1 MPSNPRRILMLTY
14 ISPLEKWGSAKRS
27 HLLID
32 ALRRHGSVEVL
43 VIHFVDAAFGGPEL
57 EVGAWCGVPVLE
69 LHVPAK
75 GLLARPQ
82 LDLVSDDV
90 TQLVAKH
97 RDLASYDLI
106 VSRYVKP
113 QLKVRL
119 PAHVPLLV
127 DFDDAIYAPPWQALK
142 GARMWVGVMV
152 RLLNDRVIAR
162 GRLRLQPHARSHYLF
177 CREAERQAFAWLPS
191 SVLPN
196 LPPGGGQGIEPHF
209 EPPPSPALMFIGHLE
224 YTPNRDAVDWFLT
237 AIWPQVRREVPAARF
252 LIVGSGDPARLA
264 RWGAHDGVDAL
275 GFVDDLAATYRR
287 ATACVVP
294 MRSGAGTNIK
304 ALEPYQYGRMVIA
317 TPLVVEGHEPLF
329 TPGADVLQAADAPG
343 FARHC
348 VAMLQAPEQASQMA
362 RRGHDRIA
370 SVLSLDRFQRVLDAA
385 VDAVTKDA
393 APLRDL
399 SRAR

>member
-1 MPSNPRRILMLTY
+1 MPPRPRRILMLTY

-32 ALRRHGSVEVL
+32 ALGRHGSVEVL
-43 VIHFVDAAFGGPEL
+43 VITFVDPSYDGPPVEA
-57 EVGAWCGVPVLE
+57 GSWQGVPVIE
-69 LHVPAK
+69 VRVPIK

-90 TQLVAKH
+90 TRLVAEQ

-113 QLKVRL
+113 LLKVRL
-119 PAHVPLLV
+119 PPQVPRLV
-127 DFDDAIYAPPWQALK
+127 DFDDAIYAPPWAALK

-162 GRLRLQPHARSHYLF
+162 SRLKRPAPARSHYLF
-177 CREAERQAFAWLPS
+177 CREAERRAFPWLAS

-196 LPPGGGQGIEPHF
+196 LPPGGGRGIVPHF
-209 EPPPSPALMFIGHLE
+209 EPPAAPALMFIGHLE
-224 YTPNRDAVDWFLT
+224 YTPNRDAVDWFLS
-237 AIWPQVRREVPAARF
+237 AIWPSVRRDVPTARF

-264 RWGAHDGVDAL
+264 RWGANEGVDAL
-275 GFVDDLAATYRR
+275 GFVDDLAAAYRR

-329 TPGADVLQAADAPG
+329 TPGEDVLQAADAEG

-348 VAMLQAPEQASQMA
+348 VAMLTTPDRAAQMA
-362 RRGHDRIA
+362 RRGHERIG
-370 SVLSLDRFQRVLDAA
+370 SMLSLERFQSVVDAA
-385 VDAVTKDA
+385 VDAVVK
-393 APLRDL
+393 APGPQGS
-399 SRAR
+399 SR